1 MKRKIRYQVGDR
13 VVVRATPHRTGT
25 IVHVYKEPPIRDQL
39 VAIRLDG
46 SLTPLA
52 YHINDIRK
60 SRIGRR
66 RRGRQS

>member
-1 MKRKIRYQVGDR
+1 MTRKIRYRIGDR

-25 IVHVYKEPPIRDQL
+25 IIHVYKEPPIRDQL

-52 YHINDIRK
+52 YHTGDIRK
-60 SRIGRR
+60 SRIGKRR
-66 RRGRQS
+66 SRP